1 MQRLLASCRSGN
13 SNGLAMAGLLQG
25 MVAVVS
31 GAGSGIGRATAVAM
45 AKEGAHVAAT
55 DRDARG
61 LTEASAELGEGH
73 AAHECDVADRASC
86 DSAAAWVK
94 DRFGRVDVLV
104 NCAGV
109 IRRSVAADENARDVW
124 DAMLRVNLD
133 GAYNMVTAF
142 LPLFTERGGAIVN
155 FASTHAF
162 VAGPGTTA
170 YSVSKS
176 GVHALTFNLATE
188 LGPRRIRVNAIA
200 PGYTET
206 PMNIGPAGAPN
217 FAERFGPRTPL
228 GCAAQPEDIAL
239 PAVFLASDMA
249 RYITGVTLRVD
260 GGYLCY

>member
-1 MQRLLASCRSGN
+1 MTRLLE
-13 SNGLAMAGLLQG
+13 G

-31 GAGSGIGRATAVAM
+31 GAASGIGRATAAAM
-45 AKEGAHVAAT
+45 ADAGAVVVAV
-55 DRDARG
+55 DRDERG
-61 LTEASAELGEGH
+61 LTQIKDELGAKH
-73 AAHECDVADRASC
+73 AVHVCDVADRASC
-86 DSAAAWVK
+86 DAAAAWVGE
-94 DRFGRVDVLV
+94 RFGRVDVLV
-104 NCAGV
+104 NCAGI
-109 IRRSVAADENARDVW
+109 IRRSVSADVSARDVW

-142 LPLFTERGGAIVN
+142 LPVFPERGGAIVN

-170 YSVSKS
+170 YSVTKS
-176 GVHALTFNLATE
+176 GVHALTFNLAAE
-188 LGPRRIRVNAIA
+188 LGPRGIRVNAIA

-228 GCAAQPEDIAL
+228 GRAAQPEDIAL

-249 RYITGVTLRVD
+249 RYVTGVTLRVD